1 MDAAI
6 RCDALSKRYGDVT
19 AVDNLNLSIPAG
31 SVFGFLGRNGA
42 GKTSTI
48 RLLTGLMQATSGNAW
63 INGVHATDPKSRH
76 QFGYLPQEPAFYKWM
91 TPIQFLNYI
100 ADLYQMGRE
109 KHRQI
114 DEMLERVGLQN
125 VSQRPIRGFS
135 GGMVQRL
142 GIAQAM
148 LHRPPILFLDEP
160 TSALDPSGRYELLTL
175 IESLRGEITIF
186 LSSHILADIERVCD
200 TVAIINQGQLIRVE
214 NRDVL
219 LNEFTTNRIHLE
231 VHRASLPQV
240 ST

>member
-1 MDAAI
+1 
-6 RCDALSKRYGDVT
+6 
-19 AVDNLNLSIPAG
+19 
-31 SVFGFLGRNGA
+31 
-42 GKTSTI
+42 
-48 RLLTGLMQATSGNAW
+48 
-63 INGVHATDPKSRH
+63 
-76 QFGYLPQEPAFYKWM
+76 
-91 TPIQFLNYI
+91 
-100 ADLYQMGRE
+100 
-109 KHRQI
+109 
-114 DEMLERVGLQN
+114 
-125 VSQRPIRGFS
+125 

-160 TSALDPSGRYELLTL
+160 PSALDPSGRYELLTL

-240 ST
+240 STLLTELENQTWLNRVVQDDDKLDLTVRNNEFAQAEILPLLAAHNIQINRLEWKRPSLEEIFLTLSQESS